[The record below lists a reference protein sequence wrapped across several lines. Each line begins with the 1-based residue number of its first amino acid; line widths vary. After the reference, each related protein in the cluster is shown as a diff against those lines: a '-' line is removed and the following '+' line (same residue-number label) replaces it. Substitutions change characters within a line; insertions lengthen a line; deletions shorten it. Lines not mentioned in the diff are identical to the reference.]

1 MTYDNQQPTLDF
13 GRDIWSVSRLNRELS
28 AVLQGSFP
36 LLWVRGEVSNLAR
49 PASGHLYFS
58 LKDQAAQMRCVMFRN
73 KRLLA
78 AVTPANGQQLLV
90 RARLGFYEPRGECQL
105 IIEHAE
111 PAGEGALRMAL
122 EALKRRLA
130 AEGLFDEAG
139 KRALPAFPCQ
149 IGLITSA
156 SGAALHD
163 LLTVLGRRW
172 PLTPLLIYP
181 AQVQGEGAAASLIAA
196 LERAKARADCDL
208 LILARGGGSFEDLMA
223 FNDEGLVRAIRACTI
238 PVLTGIGHE
247 VDFSLADLAA
257 DRRAATPSAAAE
269 CATPAQQAVRERL
282 LALERRLV
290 AKTQAQLQH
299 MRRRLTNS
307 ERHLRL
313 LHPRNRLQQQAQRLD
328 QLEQRLRA
336 MLERDLER
344 RRQRLQRLRQRL
356 ALATPARAIAGA
368 GNRLERLRSRLRT
381 AGQGL
386 IEHKRQRLQAASAA
400 LNARSPLATLGRGY
414 ALVSGCEG
422 QLIRSRHQIQAGDC
436 LSIRLLD
443 GTVTARA
450 EDAARAKEST
460 RT

>member
-1 MTYDNQQPTLDF
+1 MTYDKQPPALDF
-13 GRDIWSVSRLNRELS
+13 NRDIWSVSRLNRELS

-36 LLWVRGEVSNLAR
+36 LLWVQGEVSNLAR

-90 RARLGFYEPRGECQL
+90 RARLAFYEPRGDCQL
-105 IIEHAE
+105 IVEHAE

-130 AEGLFDEAG
+130 AEGLFDESS
-139 KRALPAFPCQ
+139 KRPLPPLPRQ
-149 IGLITSA
+149 IGLVTSA

-181 AQVQGEGAAASLIAA
+181 AQVQGEGAAESLITA
-196 LERAKARADCDL
+196 LERANARADCDL

-223 FNDEGLVRAIRACTI
+223 FNDEGLVRKIRASAI

-247 VDFSLADLAA
+247 VDLSLADLAA

-269 CATPAQQAVRERL
+269 CATPAQLAMRERL
-282 LALERRLV
+282 LGLEGRLV
-290 AKTQAQLQH
+290 AKTQTWLDQV
-299 MRRRLTNS
+299 RRRLINT

-313 LHPRNRLQQQAQRLD
+313 LHPRNQLQQQAQRLD
-328 QLEQRLRA
+328 RLEQRLCEIQGRILRRQHDGLNHLQQRLA
-336 MLERDLER
+336 IATPARTIERER
-344 RRQRLQRLRQRL
+344 NHSDRLQGQLSAAAQRLIEQRRQRLQ
-356 ALATPARAIAGA
+356 AI
-368 GNRLERLRSRLRT
+368 
-381 AGQGL
+381 
-386 IEHKRQRLQAASAA
+386 SAA

-414 ALVSGCEG
+414 ALVSSSDGK
-422 QLIRSRHQIQAGDC
+422 LLKSRHQVQPNAR
-436 LSIRLLD
+436 LSIRLAD
-443 GTVTARA
+443 GTITARA
-450 EDAARAKEST
+450 EEQASSD
-460 RT
+460 